1 MQLSFPFFIVL
12 SLVVVGSTVWIVA
25 AEPCAPGTDDTN
37 HNYGAYDLDACTA
50 CAASGNGHTGHSV
63 CCNALYRH
71 SDGRDDDTFFDDNK
85 LFTHCHIEHSAC
97 TGVGQGDCYPGLTC
111 VGTCQLNTEDPNAHA
126 PSVPLS
132 IPIFQTITGSFS
144 MGTSTIQGGPVFV
157 VVVVGL
163 LGAALMTLY
172 RSRHRGLFLHRH
184 HYHEVEATA
193 TATLR
198 MAV

>member
-1 MQLSFPFFIVL
+1 MIRTTTMERMIWMRARRVPRVA
-12 SLVVVGSTVWIVA
+12 TVIPVTVSA
-25 AEPCAPGTDDTN
+25 VMLCIAIRTDGMMTP
-37 HNYGAYDLDACTA
+37 
-50 CAASGNGHTGHSV
+50 
-63 CCNALYRH
+63 
-71 SDGRDDDTFFDDNK
+71 FFDDNK

-144 MGTSTIQGGPVFV
+144 MGTSTTQGGPVFV

-172 RSRHRGLFLHRH
+172 RFRHRGLFLHRH